1 MVDQHPTPNGVSQDV
16 RMAKTQM
23 AHRTIWAIWLARLE
37 GPQTMGRGPFFWVA
51 AGLIVLAAAIYPF
64 FSNPYAVGNAAYFM
78 VWTFMAMGL
87 GVVWGY
93 SGALSFGQTAFFG
106 LAGYSY
112 GVLTINVGSAYGFTW
127 LALLLSVALG
137 GLFALLIGYFMFYG
151 RIKGVFIGIVTLSVT
166 LVFETFMAQT
176 AGPQWRI
183 GDARLNGFNGM
194 SGMPP
199 LIIPWF
205 DGDIFLYPG
214 LGLYYVLLALVV
226 LVYLGLRMVLN
237 APFGNVLVAIR
248 ENPKRTEML
257 GYDVRAYQT
266 LAFALG
272 GALAGLSGVLYT
284 AWGQYITPS
293 SMGLTAAAL
302 PIIWVAVGGRS
313 DITATLVGS
322 LAVLFAFQSLTVY
335 GSQYALVVMGALLLV
350 TVLLTPD
357 GLISAGMRWL
367 SRAVTRAVR
376 GSAK

>member
-1 MVDQHPTPNGVSQDV
+1 MKPDEITPEDSLVGDV
-16 RMAKTQM
+16 QLERRSALV
-23 AHRTIWAIWLARLE
+23 IWLSRIE
-37 GPQTMGRGPFFWVA
+37 GPQTMGRGPLFWA
-51 AGLIVLAAAIYPF
+51 AATLLVLAAAIYPF

-87 GVVWGY
+87 GLVWGY
-93 SGALSFGQTAFFG
+93 TGALSFGQTAFFG

-112 GVLTINVGSAYGFTW
+112 GVLTINFGSAYGFTW
-127 LALLLSVALG
+127 LALLLSVGLG

-151 RIKGVFIGIVTLSVT
+151 RIRGVFIGIVTLSVT
-166 LVFETFMAQT
+166 LVLETFMAQT

-199 LIIPWF
+199 LTIPWPG
-205 DGDIFLYPG
+205 GDILLYPG
-214 LGLYYVLLALVV
+214 PALYYVLLAMVV
-226 LVYLGLRMVLN
+226 ICYLGLRMLLN

-248 ENPKRTEML
+248 ENPERTEML
-257 GYDVRAYQT
+257 GYDTRVYQM

-302 PIIWVAVGGRS
+302 PIIWVAVGGRR
-313 DITATLVGS
+313 DITATLLGS
-322 LAVLFAFQSLTVY
+322 LVVLFGFQALTVH

-350 TVLLTPD
+350 TVLLTPA
-357 GLISAGMRWL
+357 GLIATAMQRIGRLFGS
-367 SRAVTRAVR
+367 TR
-376 GSAK
+376 K